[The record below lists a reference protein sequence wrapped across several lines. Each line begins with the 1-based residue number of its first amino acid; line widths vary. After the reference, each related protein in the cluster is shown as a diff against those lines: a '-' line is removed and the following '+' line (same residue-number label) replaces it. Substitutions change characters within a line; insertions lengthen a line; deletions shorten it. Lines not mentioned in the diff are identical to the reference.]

1 MAERVFHL
9 PDLGEGLEEA
19 TISAWLVAEGDEVAL
34 NQPLVEV
41 ETAKALVEIPS
52 PWPGRIVALHARA
65 GSTLRVG
72 APLVTL
78 EVAEEAGGA
87 GAPPPG
93 PQRGAGAAE
102 PPTRIGGTAPPE
114 GLRAGLPGATPA
126 PPPAATPA
134 VRALA
139 KRLGVDLAT
148 VRGTGPGG
156 RITREDVEAAAA
168 LQGGARSAAAPAATP
183 PDVEVVPI
191 SPVRRAI
198 AENLARV
205 VREVPQVTTWRT
217 VDCTVLEAFRAELGL
232 SPLPILVRALAEVCR
247 EHPWLN
253 ASYRPDLGEIHLQRR
268 VHVGIATDTE
278 RGLLVPVVRDV
289 GALGIRAVAEAIRRL
304 AEAARAGRLSPA
316 DMAGGTITVTNT
328 GSYGSEA
335 GTPILNP
342 PQGAILALG
351 VIEPR
356 ALVVE
361 GRVEPRPACTLS
373 LTFDHRL
380 LDGATAGRAFGALVA
395 LLQDPERLRALPR

>member
-1 MAERVFHL
+1 MGERVFHL

-19 TISAWLVAEGDEVAL
+19 VISSWLVAEGEEVSR

-41 ETAKALVEIPS
+41 ETAKAVVEIPS
-52 PWPGRIVALHARA
+52 PVAGRVMALHAAA
-65 GSTLRVG
+65 GETVHVG
-72 APLVTL
+72 APLVTFEPL
-78 EVAEEAGGA
+78 EAGE
-87 GAPPPG
+87 PVLRSRG
-93 PQRGAGAAE
+93 PGAA
-102 PPTRIGGTAPPE
+102 PE
-114 GLRAGLPGATPA
+114 GPSAPA
-126 PPPAATPA
+126 PATPA

-139 KRLGVDLAT
+139 KRLGVELAA

-156 RITREDVEAAAA
+156 RITREDVEAAAT
-168 LQGGARSAAAPAATP
+168 ARAEAE
-183 PDVEVVPI
+183 VEVLPI

-198 AENLARV
+198 AENLTRV

-217 VDCTVLEAFRAELGL
+217 VDCTALEAFRAELGL

-247 EHPWLN
+247 DHPWLN
-253 ASYRPDLGEIHLQRR
+253 GSYRADLGEIHLHRH

-289 GALGIRAVAEAIRRL
+289 GSLGITAVAAEIARL
-304 AEAARAGRLSPA
+304 AEAARAGALAPA

-342 PQGAILALG
+342 PQGAIVALG

-356 ALVVE
+356 ALVVG
-361 GRVEPRPACTLS
+361 GRVEARPACTLS

-380 LDGATAGRAFGALVA
+380 LDGATAGRAFGALVD
-395 LLQDPERLRALPR
+395 LLEDPERLRALPR

>member
-1 MAERVFHL
+1 MPERTFHL

-19 TISAWLVAEGDEVAL
+19 VISNWLVAEGDEVAL

-41 ETAKALVEIPS
+41 ETAKAIVEIPS
-52 PWPGRIVALHARA
+52 PIAGRVLALHAA
-65 GSTLRVG
+65 VGESVHVG
-72 APLVTL
+72 APLATFG
-78 EVAEEAGGA
+78 VAEEEGEAKAPAPSEAEGGGA
-87 GAPPPG
+87 GAPGPTAGRRGVAPPV
-93 PQRGAGAAE
+93 PQR
-102 PPTRIGGTAPPE
+102 
-114 GLRAGLPGATPA
+114 PGAP
-126 PPPAATPA
+126 ATPA

-139 KRLGVDLAT
+139 KRLGVDLTT
-148 VRGTGPGG
+148 VRGSGPGG
-156 RITREDVEAAAA
+156 RIMREDVEAAAR
-168 LQGGARSAAAPAATP
+168 GAAPTAPAE
-183 PDVEVVPI
+183 DVEVVPI

-198 AENLARV
+198 AENLTRV

-217 VDCTVLEAFRAELGL
+217 VDCTALEAFRAELGL

-253 ASYRPDLGEIHLQRR
+253 GSYLADLGEIHLHRK

-289 GALGIRAVAEAIRRL
+289 GSLGIREVAAEIARL
-304 AEAARAGRLSPA
+304 AEAARAGRLAPA

-356 ALVVE
+356 ALVVG

-380 LDGATAGRAFGALVA
+380 LDGATAGRAFGALVD
-395 LLQDPERLRALPR
+395 LLQDAERLRALPA

>member
-19 TISAWLVAEGDEVAL
+19 EISSWLVAKGDEVAL

-41 ETAKALVEIPS
+41 ETAKAVVEIPS
-52 PWPGRIVALHARA
+52 PFAGRVVSLHAA
-65 GSTLRVG
+65 EGSTLAVG
-72 APLVTL
+72 DPLVTVAMVGE
-78 EVAEEAGGA
+78 EVAGVAGEA
-87 GAPPPG
+87 P
-93 PQRGAGAAE
+93 AA
-102 PPTRIGGTAPPE
+102 PTRPH
-114 GLRAGLPGATPA
+114 LTPA
-126 PPPAATPA
+126 SPDLAGRRRPSSPASVAATPA

-139 KRLGVDLAT
+139 KRLGLDMSAIS
-148 VRGTGPGG
+148 GTGADG
-156 RITREDVEAAAA
+156 RVTREDVEAAAA
-168 LQGGARSAAAPAATP
+168 SGGSAPAP
-183 PDVEVVPI
+183 DDVEVVRI

-198 AENLARV
+198 AENLMKV

-217 VDCTVLEAFRAELGL
+217 VDCSALEAFRAELGV
-232 SPLPILVRALAEVCR
+232 SPLPVVVRALAEICR

-253 ASYRPDLGEIHLQRR
+253 GSYLAELGEIHLHRT

-278 RGLLVPVVRDV
+278 RGLVVPVVRDV
-289 GALGIRAVAEAIRRL
+289 GGMGIGRL
-304 AEAARAGRLSPA
+304 AAEIGRLAAAAREGTLAPS
-316 DMAGGTITVTNT
+316 DMSGGTITVTNT

-356 ALVVE
+356 ASVVE
-361 GRVEPRPACTLS
+361 GEVVARPASTMS

-380 LDGATAGRAFGALVA
+380 LDGATAGRAFGALVE
-395 LLQDPERLRALPR
+395 LLEDPARLAGLPR

>member
-1 MAERVFHL
+1 MAERTFHL

-19 TISAWLVAEGDEVAL
+19 VISSWLVAVGDEVAL

-41 ETAKALVEIPS
+41 ETAKAVVEIPS
-52 PWPGRIVALHARA
+52 PIAGRVTALHAET
-65 GSTLRVG
+65 GETVHVG
-72 APLVTL
+72 APLATF
-78 EVAEEAGGA
+78 EVAEEGEPSVAGEPR
-87 GAPPPG
+87 AP
-93 PQRGAGAAE
+93 A
-102 PPTRIGGTAPPE
+102 
-114 GLRAGLPGATPA
+114 
-126 PPPAATPA
+126 AATPA

-139 KRLGVDLAT
+139 KRLGVDLAA

-156 RITREDVEAAAA
+156 RITREDVEAAARAVAREAGPSEEA
-168 LQGGARSAAAPAATP
+168 LAA

-198 AENLARV
+198 AENLTRV
-205 VREVPQVTTWRT
+205 IREVPEVTTWRT
-217 VDCTVLEAFRAELGL
+217 VDCTALEAFRAELGL

-247 EHPWLN
+247 DHPWLN
-253 ASYRPDLGEIHLQRR
+253 GSYRADLGEIHLHRR

-289 GALGIRAVAEAIRRL
+289 GSLGITAVAAEIARL
-304 AEAARAGRLSPA
+304 AEAARAGTLAPA
-316 DMAGGTITVTNT
+316 EMAGGTITVTNT

-342 PQGAILALG
+342 PQGAIVALG

-356 ALVVE
+356 ALVVG
-361 GRVEPRPACTLS
+361 GRVEARPACTLS

-380 LDGATAGRAFGALVA
+380 LDGATAGRAFGALVD
-395 LLQDPERLRALPR
+395 LLEDPERLRALPR

>member
-1 MAERVFHL
+1 MAERVFRL

-19 TISAWLVAEGDEVAL
+19 EIASWLVAEGDEVAL

-41 ETAKALVEIPS
+41 ETAKAVVEIPS
-52 PWPGRIVALHARA
+52 PVAGRVTRLHAA
-65 GSTLRVG
+65 VGQAIRVRE
-72 APLVTL
+72 PLVTF
-78 EVAEEAGGA
+78 EAEEAGGGA
-87 GAPPPG
+87 GAPLPG
-93 PQRGAGAAE
+93 PRRDAGTAE
-102 PPTRIGGTAPPE
+102 PTTGGHGVAPPDP
-114 GLRAGLPGATPA
+114 LRPGAPA
-126 PPPAATPA
+126 AATPA

-139 KRLGVDLAT
+139 KRLGVDLAS

-156 RITREDVEAAAA
+156 RITREDVEAAARTA
-168 LQGGARSAAAPAATP
+168 GPGAGPEAEAVAPAAAE
-183 PDVEVVPI
+183 VEVLPI

-217 VDCTVLEAFRAELGL
+217 VDCTALEAFRAELGL
-232 SPLPILVRALAEVCR
+232 SPLPILVRALAEICR
-247 EHPWLN
+247 DHPFLN
-253 ASYRPDLGEIHLQRR
+253 GSYRADLGEIHLHRR

-289 GALGIRAVAEAIRRL
+289 GALGIGEVAAEIARL
-304 AEAARAGRLSPA
+304 AEAARAGRLAPA

-351 VIEPR
+351 AIRPR

-361 GRVEPRPACTLS
+361 GRVEARPACTLS

-380 LDGATAGRAFGALVA
+380 LDGATAGRALGALVD
-395 LLQDPERLRALPR
+395 LLEDPERLRALPR